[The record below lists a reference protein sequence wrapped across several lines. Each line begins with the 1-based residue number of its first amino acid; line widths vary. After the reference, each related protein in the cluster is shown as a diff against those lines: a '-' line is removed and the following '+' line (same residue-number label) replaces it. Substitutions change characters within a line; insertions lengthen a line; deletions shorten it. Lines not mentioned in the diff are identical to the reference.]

1 MCDAKNHRNQFRHLK
16 NFYPSRIITKEKI
29 MNQERIL
36 GVYAAVRASATGE
49 IPFPQIIARLAEL
62 GVQRYHADYARLEKT
77 FYFAD
82 GQSMVTNIPLGEQPI
97 GEEFSAA
104 AVESAVRQ
112 SQRNEHTYADFVRK
126 TMAAGC
132 VGYFVHITGR
142 HALYFGR
149 KGEMHREPFPT
160 APSNSKN

>member
-1 MCDAKNHRNQFRHLK
+1 
-16 NFYPSRIITKEKI
+16 

-49 IPFPQIIARLAEL
+49 IAFPQIIARLAEL
-62 GVQRYHADYARLEKT
+62 GVERYHADYTRLEKT

-82 GQSMVTNIPLGEQPI
+82 GQSIVTNLPHGEQPI
-97 GEEFSAA
+97 GQDFSAA

-112 SQRNEHTYADFVRK
+112 SQRNEHTYADFIRK

-149 KGEMHREPFPT
+149 KGEMHLEPFPQG
-160 APSNSKN
+160 PSKAKD